1 MVQTIF
7 AICWRGRG
15 VPSAQALQLFI
26 HIHWGSSVENYAE
39 MLYQ

>member
-15 VPSAQALQLFI
+15 VPSARALQLF
-26 HIHWGSSVENYAE
+26 IHWGSSVENYAE
-39 MLYQ
+39 MRINM